1 MRAQNGGPGRS
12 PGGLSWSVRRLSWAA
27 AAVTASLLAL
37 PLGPGP
43 AQAAGSPPVS
53 FEVEALNGSN
63 NNLLHPGWGEAGH
76 DYARL
81 APARYGDGAGE
92 MEPGPNPR
100 YISNRIFNSGGQD
113 LFSPRN
119 LSQWGWVW
127 GQYVDHSIG
136 KAEEGTEE
144 ASIPFNSSDPLES
157 FSDTFGSIPFYRD
170 AAAPGTGTGPGNP
183 REQVNTVPSYLDNYA
198 LYGGSQER
206 LEWMRERPDRA
217 EPAVPGAKLML
228 PQKFLPLASARG
240 NAATAPFMETEGALA
255 SEPQNAAVAGDV
267 RADEN
272 VQLTALTTL
281 FAREHNRI
289 VGELPSSLSSEER
302 FQIARRIVAAEEQ
315 YITYTEFLP
324 AIGVTLAPYSGYQPN
339 VETEV
344 SDEFATVAYR
354 AHSMVNGEE
363 GLEVK
368 ASKISPQTLAALEA
382 KGVTSEP
389 APKKM
394 LHLTI
399 PLNASFFDPAL
410 IPEIGLAPIL
420 KGLTDEPGYANDE
433 QIDEALRSVL
443 FEIPAAGTEPQSCF
457 EDSSAPGCFS
467 AVEDLGALDVQRGR
481 DNGIPTY
488 NELRRAVGLAPQQT
502 FTEVTGDSTEQ
513 FPTEDPLIPPT
524 EAIEDP
530 HILDVISLKNYYG
543 EPVAPGSRER
553 AVSETRRTTLAARLK
568 AIYGSV
574 EDLDAFVGMLSEP
587 HLLGSELGELQSALW
602 RRQFEA
608 LRDGDRFFYSNDPVL
623 HEIALKYGITYRH
636 SLSELIEIDGKV
648 AKHGYP
654 ANVFFAPEP
663 EHLHSQ
669 ARRGAGHAAGTARG
683 RATSRQR

>member
-1 MRAQNGGPGRS
+1 MRGEMGRPS
-12 PGGLSWSVRRLSWAA
+12 HPPAEFVRDLRRRRAGLVAMLAALLACCIAA
-27 AAVTASLLAL
+27 APALA
-37 PLGPGP
+37 G
-43 AQAAGSPPVS
+43 GSPPVS

-63 NNLLHPGWGEAGH
+63 NNLLHPGWGESGQ
-76 DYARL
+76 DYLRL
-81 APARYGDGAGE
+81 APARYADGASE
-92 MEPGPNPR
+92 MESGPNPR

-119 LSQWGWVW
+119 LSQWAWVW

-183 REQVNTVPSYLDNYA
+183 REQVNTVPSYLDGYA
-198 LYGGSQER
+198 LYGGSQQR
-206 LEWMRERPDRA
+206 LEWMREGPDKG
-217 EPAVPGAKLML
+217 EPAQASAKLML
-228 PQKFLPLASARG
+228 PKKFLPTASARG
-240 NAATAPFMETEGALA
+240 DAATAPYMETEGALA
-255 SEPQNAAVAGDV
+255 GEPQNAIVAGDV
-267 RADEN
+267 RANEN

-289 VGELPSSLSSEER
+289 VSELPNSLSNEER
-302 FQIARRIVAAEEQ
+302 FQIARKVVAAEEQ
-315 YITYTEFLP
+315 YITYNEFLP
-324 AIGVTLAPYSGYQPN
+324 AMGVTLAPYPGYEPN
-339 VETEV
+339 VQTEV

-363 GLEVK
+363 GVEVK
-368 ASKISPQTLAALEA
+368 AALIKPATLTSLEA
-382 KGVTSEP
+382 MGVGVEH
-389 APKKM
+389 APKNF

-399 PLNASFFDPAL
+399 PLNVSFFDPAL

-443 FEIPAAGTEPQSCF
+443 FEIPAAGTEPATCF

-488 NELRRAVGLAPQQT
+488 NELRQAVGLAPQHT
-502 FTEVTGDSTEQ
+502 FAEVTGESSEQ
-513 FPTEDPLIPPT
+513 FPTEDPLIPST
-524 EAIEDP
+524 NQIEDP
-530 HILDVISLKNYYG
+530 HILDVTSLKNFYG
-543 EPVAPGSRER
+543 EPFAPGSTER

-587 HLLGSELGELQSALW
+587 HQAGSELGELQAALW
-602 RRQFEA
+602 RKQFEA
-608 LRDGDRFFYSNDPVL
+608 LRNGDRFYYANDPEF

-636 SLSELIEIDGKV
+636 TLSELIEIDGKV
-648 AKHGYP
+648 SKHDYP

-663 EHLHSQ
+663 KHLSK
-669 ARRGAGHAAGTARG
+669 AAGR
-683 RATSRQR
+683 RAGVRLAPRRRNG